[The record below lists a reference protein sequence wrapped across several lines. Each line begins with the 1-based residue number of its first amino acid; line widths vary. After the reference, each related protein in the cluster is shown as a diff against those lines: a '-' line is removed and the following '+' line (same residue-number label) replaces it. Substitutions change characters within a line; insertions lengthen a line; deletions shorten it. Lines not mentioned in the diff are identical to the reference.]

1 MKEELLDM
9 IKIISYIVISTI
21 AVVSLLILIANPF
34 VKWNCLNKGEIYN
47 VSVKYDAISGCFVKT
62 NDNKYIPM
70 EHYEE
75 STTKITNIKVME

>member
-47 VSVKYDAISGCFVKT
+47 VSVKYDTISGCFVKA
-62 NDNKYIPM
+62 NGNKYIPM
-70 EHYEE
+70 NHYEE
-75 STTKITNIKVME
+75 STTRVMNVNVME

>member
-62 NDNKYIPM
+62 NGNKYIPM

-75 STTKITNIKVME
+75 STSKVMNVKVME

>member
-75 STTKITNIKVME
+75 STSKVMNVKVME